1 MARSTMSVFLIS
13 GMVLVML
20 SLLAFAIPVVTTQQT
35 TDVARIGEL
44 KLQTTERKP
53 HVIPPVE
60 AGGLL
65 VVGVVL
71 IGTDFYRRR

>member
-44 KLQTTERKP
+44 KPRTTESKP
-53 HVIPPVE
+53 HVIPPFE

>member
-35 TDVARIGEL
+35 TDVARIGEP
-44 KLQTTERKP
+44 KLQTTESKS
-53 HVIPPVE
+53 HVIPLFE

-71 IGTDFYRRR
+71 IGADFYRRR

>member
-1 MARSTMSVFLIS
+1 MARSTKSVFLIS

-20 SLLAFAIPVVTTQQT
+20 SVLAFAIPVFTMQQT
-35 TDVARIGEL
+35 TDVARIGDL
-44 KLQTTERKP
+44 KVQTTENKSYAL
-53 HVIPPVE
+53 PPYV

-71 IGTDFYRRR
+71 IGADFYRKR

>member
-44 KLQTTERKP
+44 KPQTTESKS
-53 HVIPPVE
+53 HVIPPFE

-71 IGTDFYRRR
+71 IGADFYRRR